1 MEKGMIFQYVIIG
14 VVFVCIV
21 VYVVWKVKNGGK
33 TGGCS
38 CCDIKDCKLKQAKKK
53 EDCCK
58 CCENDFRHSNFNYNF
73 VELLKQLS

>member
-38 CCDIKDCKLKQAKKK
+38 CCDIKDCKLKQTKKK
-53 EDCCK
+53 IVVNVVK
-58 CCENDFRHSNFNYNF
+58 TTDFF
-73 VELLKQLS
+73 LLKFSSFKL

>member
-1 MEKGMIFQYVIIG
+1 MEKEMIFQYVIIG

-21 VYVVWKVKNGGK
+21 VYVVWKVKNDGK

-58 CCENDFRHSNFNYNF
+58 CCEND
-73 VELLKQLS
+73 

>member
-21 VYVVWKVKNGGK
+21 VYFVWKVKNDGK

-58 CCENDFRHSNFNYNF
+58 CCEND
-73 VELLKQLS
+73 

>member
-21 VYVVWKVKNGGK
+21 VYVVLKVKNGGK

-38 CCDIKDCKLKQAKKK
+38 CCDIKDCKLKQTKKK
-53 EDCCK
+53 KDCCK
-58 CCENDFRHSNFNYNF
+58 CCVDSKTKCEKII
-73 VELLKQLS
+73 VKIL

>member
-14 VVFVCIV
+14 VVFGCIV

-38 CCDIKDCKLKQAKKK
+38 CCDIKDCKLKQTKKK

-58 CCENDFRHSNFNYNF
+58 CCEND
-73 VELLKQLS
+73 

>member
-38 CCDIKDCKLKQAKKK
+38 CCDIKDCKLSRRKRKKIVVNVVK
-53 EDCCK
+53 TT
-58 CCENDFRHSNFNYNF
+58 DFF
-73 VELLKQLS
+73 LLKFSSFKL

>member
-21 VYVVWKVKNGGK
+21 VYVVWKVKNVGK

-38 CCDIKDCKLKQAKKK
+38 I
-53 EDCCK
+53 
-58 CCENDFRHSNFNYNF
+58 
-73 VELLKQLS
+73 

>member
-38 CCDIKDCKLKQAKKK
+38 CCDIKDCKLKQTKKK
-53 EDCCK
+53 EDC
-58 CCENDFRHSNFNYNF
+58 
-73 VELLKQLS
+73 

>member
-14 VVFVCIV
+14 VVF
-21 VYVVWKVKNGGK
+21 VVWKVKNGGK

-58 CCENDFRHSNFNYNF
+58 CCEND
-73 VELLKQLS
+73 

>member
-21 VYVVWKVKNGGK
+21 VYVVLKVKNGGK

-38 CCDIKDCKLKQAKKK
+38 CCDIKDCKLKQTKKK
-53 EDCCK
+53 KDCVDSKTK
-58 CCENDFRHSNFNYNF
+58 CEKIIVKR
-73 VELLKQLS
+73 L